1 MEHPDITRTIETGYP
16 HGEPNYP
23 HCPVCGSE
31 CEEIYF
37 NEDKEI
43 FGCDEC
49 VRTKSA
55 WFVRECFSG
64 GEYI

>member
-1 MEHPDITRTIETGYP
+1 MDCPEIENTIRTGYP

-37 NEDKEI
+37 NEDGDI
-43 FGCDEC
+43 FGCDDC

-55 WFVRECFSG
+55 WFVEECF
-64 GEYI
+64 